1 VAPREAARTADGAR
15 SSGISS
21 DSGSSPRLSRGT
33 GEGEP
38 TLLYVMKQVE
48 LAVRSALDD
57 IVRPD
62 GLTALQ
68 YTALTVLERHPNL
81 TSAQLARNSFVTAQ
95 AMADMVSAL
104 RDLELIERHRD
115 ERDRRRLVL
124 ALTPAGR
131 KLLGRYR
138 DQVAALEDRM
148 LVGLTDR
155 QIVQMRESL
164 LSCRA
169 ALTGHLPH

>member
-1 VAPREAARTADGAR
+1 MPTRVVRKDGDVRPAVSRATA
-15 SSGISS
+15 S
-21 DSGSSPRLSRGT
+21 
-33 GEGEP
+33 GEP

-48 LAVRSALDD
+48 LAVRAELDE
-57 IVRPD
+57 IARPA

-95 AMADMVSAL
+95 AMADMVAAL
-104 RDLELIERHRD
+104 QERELIERHRD
-115 ERDRRRLVL
+115 QRDRRRLVL
-124 ALTPAGR
+124 ALTPEGR
-131 KLLGRYR
+131 RLLGTLR

-148 LVGLTDR
+148 LVGLTDH
-155 QIVQMRESL
+155 QIAQLRESL

-169 ALTGHLPH
+169 ALSGRLPH